1 MPIIVKKNWTCI
13 ILKNAVGSVKKQC
26 SMIYWEPKVH
36 KNIGQYKEEPN
47 WPETQD
53 TKIRRRKT
61 DRPLPNTQL
70 GLNDSLLSKGGGEN
84 IA

>member
-1 MPIIVKKNWTCI
+1 MQWVVQYDLLRAQSAQK
-13 ILKNAVGSVKKQC
+13 
-26 SMIYWEPKVH
+26 Y
-36 KNIGQYKEEPN
+36 GQYKEEPN

-84 IA
+84 IS